1 MEKQVSGCPHLERVA
16 ELLQEG
22 NILAEA
28 KGHNGKVKLYIYTCI
43 LYIKH
48 NHRLHIYI
56 MYLHIYIYIYINL
69 FVLY

>member
-28 KGHNGKVKLYIYTCI
+28 KGLNGKVKLYIYICI

-48 NHRLHIYI
+48 NYRLHIHI
-56 MYLHIYIYIYINL
+56 MYLHICIYINL